1 MSAVR
6 NPSAVRPALWP
17 AIVLMMVA
25 ACGWSQALAQT
36 PSPPAPSAPPAPT
49 APTTGVTAAE
59 PPSSAARAVA
69 VQGTVFITRADGRR
83 STLAEGSAL
92 QTGDTLNTTRNS
104 TVRVRFTDGG
114 ETLLRPESAMQVQA
128 YRFDAERPEAD
139 SLVLRLVRGGLRA
152 ITGQIS
158 KRGNVDAYRLNIN
171 TATVGIR
178 GTDYSAR
185 LCANDCDT
193 AGASTPSTPAQPAAT
208 TPSPRSNSAAPVVA
222 RVVLQQGQ
230 INVLRESLERPLAP
244 GAALYAGDRLS
255 STSGAHAVLAFR
267 DNTRVTLNPASAIEL
282 TEYSFN
288 PAQPDASNFLMRL
301 VRGGLRVATGLIGK
315 DNPRQF
321 KVQTPTSTVGIR
333 GTVFD
338 LVCGDTH
345 SSGAQPP
352 PALSETE
359 CDRSLYALTRQGEI
373 GLTAE
378 GSSAPEL
385 PVAAERAGVA
395 ADANGSTQ
403 LLEGVPD
410 YFLRQTTPQ
419 PEAVPVDIEQL
430 FGAAPPDN
438 DTGGIFLLVRDG
450 RVTLAQASAEVTLEA
465 GESAYAGPLG
475 VPQRLISSPAVLD
488 RDPFLSDRL
497 FNNNMCRR

>member
-1 MSAVR
+1 M
-6 NPSAVRPALWP
+6 
-17 AIVLMMVA
+17 
-25 ACGWSQALAQT
+25 
-36 PSPPAPSAPPAPT
+36 
-49 APTTGVTAAE
+49 
-59 PPSSAARAVA
+59 A

-104 TVRVRFTDGG
+104 TVRIRFSDGG
-114 ETLLRPESAMQVQA
+114 ETLLRPETSMQVQA
-128 YRFDAERPEAD
+128 YRFDADQPEAD
-139 SLVLRLVRGGLRA
+139 SLVLRLLRGGLRA

-158 KRGNVDAYRLNIN
+158 KRGNADAYRLNIN

-185 LCANDCDT
+185 LCSGDCD
-193 AGASTPSTPAQPAAT
+193 ASGAPAAT
-208 TPSPRSNSAAPVVA
+208 TPGSANPASSTPASPSTSPRSNSGPPVVA

-230 INVLRESLERPLAP
+230 IQVLRDALERPLSP

-255 STSGAHAVLAFR
+255 SANGAHAVLAFR

-282 TEYSFN
+282 TQYSFN
-288 PAQPDASNFLMRL
+288 PAQPEASSFLMRL
-301 VRGGLRVATGLIGK
+301 LRGGLRAATGLIGK

-321 KVQTPTSTVGIR
+321 KVQTATSTVGIR

-338 LVCGDTH
+338 LVCGETH

-352 PALSETE
+352 PALAETE

-373 GLTAE
+373 GLSAE
-378 GSSAPEL
+378 GSATPEL
-385 PVAAERAGVA
+385 PVPAGRAGVA
-395 ADANGSTQ
+395 ANASGSTQ
-403 LLEGVPD
+403 LLDGVPD
-410 YFLRQTTPQ
+410 YFARQTTPQ
-419 PEAVPVDIEQL
+419 PEAVAVDIDQL
-430 FGAAPPDN
+430 FGSDPPTSDA
-438 DTGGIFLLVRDG
+438 GGIFLLVRDG
-450 RVTLAQASAEVTLEA
+450 RVTLAQASAAVTLEA

-497 FNNNMCRR
+497 FGNNMCRR